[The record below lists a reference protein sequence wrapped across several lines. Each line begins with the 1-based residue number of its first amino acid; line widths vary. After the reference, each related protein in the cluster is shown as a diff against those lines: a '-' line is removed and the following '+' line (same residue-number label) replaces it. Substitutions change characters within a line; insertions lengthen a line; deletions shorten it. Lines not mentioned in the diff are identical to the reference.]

1 MSSLASTRFFQ
12 AFKCHRWFPMRIKMP
27 LFASASR
34 AVPSSAEGSCTVG
47 SDDKYAG
54 QIETW
59 KKMGK
64 REGWPPHL
72 STAYKLYQLDWTA
85 VLVLVEVKN
94 LFPWWSNL
102 KYINTSVLGMFKES
116 VNHPIKKRNLSH
128 HDGLLGS
135 WSWDDQAWLRV
146 QWHPSMVM
154 SMGESS
160 EKAKAQK
167 TRFASV

>member
-1 MSSLASTRFFQ
+1 
-12 AFKCHRWFPMRIKMP
+12 MRIKMP
-27 LFASASR
+27 FFCLSF
-34 AVPSSAEGSCTVG
+34 PSGTFISWGFLHGGRWWYVWQLVTPPRHCR
-47 SDDKYAG
+47 SDLDL
-54 QIETW
+54 

-94 LFPWWSNL
+94 LFPWWNNL
-102 KYINTSVLGMFKES
+102 KYMAFQKSVD
-116 VNHPIKKRNLSH
+116 HPIKKRNLSH
-128 HDGLLGS
+128 RDGLLGS
-135 WSWDDQAWLRV
+135 WSWDDQPWLRV